1 MSRVAKAI
9 RVPGVC
15 ACGCGRPLPI
25 PRLPARRWASNR
37 CKSRG
42 ASRGMQ
48 PIARDLTEAQ
58 IDAIM
63 AQSRAQQRYA
73 RVMGDGGTR

>member
-1 MSRVAKAI
+1 MTRVRKALYT
-9 RVPGVC
+9 PGVC
-15 ACGCGRPLPI
+15 ACGCGRALPI

-42 ASRGMQ
+42 ASKGLQ
-48 PIARDLTEAQ
+48 PIAADLTEAQ

-63 AQSRAQQRYA
+63 AQTRAHLRYA
-73 RVMGDGGTR
+73 RVMADGGTR